1 MNSVLR
7 DEARVFWSFA
17 GPRLIGAVFALAVT
31 VRLVLGDW
39 SAGDVVVAAVILG
52 LEPLTEWLIHVCL
65 LHFRPRTIGGRQIDL
80 YIARKH
86 RAHHA
91 DPKDRV
97 LVLVPIRVVVPALL
111 VACTAMPLLFPTVR
125 LGVTGVVVSSGMLL
139 TYEWTHHIIHSAYR
153 PKGRYYRYIWRAHR
167 LHHFRNE
174 SYWYGVTI
182 HLADHVLRTFP
193 EKDAVPVSSTAR
205 TLGVEA
211 S

>member
-1 MNSVLR
+1 VNNVLR
-7 DEARVFWSFA
+7 DEARAFWSFA
-17 GPRLIGAVFALAVT
+17 GPRLIGAAFALVVT

-39 SAGDVVVAAVILG
+39 SAGDLVVAAVILG

-65 LHFRPRTIGGRQIDL
+65 LHFRPRTIGGRRLDL

-91 DPKDRV
+91 DPKDQV

-111 VACTAMPLLFPTVR
+111 VAGTAMPLLFPTVR
-125 LGVTGVVVSSGMLL
+125 LGVTGVVVSFGMLL
-139 TYEWTHHIIHSAYR
+139 TYEWTHHLIHSAYR

-174 SYWYGVTI
+174 HYWYGVTI
-182 HLADHVLRTFP
+182 HLADHLLRTFP
-193 EKDAVPVSSTAR
+193 DKDAVPVSPTAR

-211 S
+211 A